1 MREIL
6 KKVFGSIPRFKNKD
20 ELLEEEFAK
29 FVADHV
35 PEAPSAIPAI
45 KDYVSL
51 NQLAA

>member
-6 KKVFGSIPRFKNKD
+6 EKVFGSIPRFKNKD
-20 ELLEEEFAK
+20 ELLKEEFAK

-35 PEAPSAIPAI
+35 PEAPSAI